1 MFFFSLLQAY
11 GDQKSDIAAVMLFST
26 QWSFRP
32 CLQAGR
38 VTLVLGLP

>member
-1 MFFFSLLQAY
+1 MKYEAIFYQLEVY
-11 GDQKSDIAAVMLFST
+11 EV
-26 QWSFRP
+26 RP

>member
-1 MFFFSLLQAY
+1 MIVTITDFDVNGEYTEMF
-11 GDQKSDIAAVMLFST
+11 I
-26 QWSFRP
+26 RP